1 MKKLMILVAM
11 VAMALTV
18 AAPAV
23 AQVIQESEQE
33 SESGAVDLAFEAANE
48 ADYGSQCVPSLQ
60 FGASGNFQN
69 VVGVT
74 QFDGNVGD
82 IEPGG
87 IESGIS
93 PEVAA
98 ECERTVQQSS
108 AASGKT
114 APPPPPPKAAP
125 PPPPPPK
132 AAPPPPPPPPQVA
145 PPPPPKTE
153 VKGEKM
159 GVKGEQKELPKTGGN
174 SGASL
179 LTLGAGAM
187 LIGGGLI
194 VRRIIR

>member
-1 MKKLMILVAM
+1 MKKLIILVAM
-11 VAMALTV
+11 VALALTV

-23 AQVIQESEQE
+23 AQVLQESEQE
-33 SESGAVDLAFEAANE
+33 SESGGVDLAFEAANE
-48 ADYGSQCVPSLQ
+48 ADYASQCVPSLQ

-69 VVGVT
+69 VVGAT
-74 QFDGNVGD
+74 QYDGDAGD

-93 PEVAA
+93 PEIAA

-114 APPPPPPKAAP
+114 APPPPPPSKAAP
-125 PPPPPPK
+125 PPPPPK
-132 AAPPPPPPPPQVA
+132 M
-145 PPPPPKTE
+145 E

-159 GVKGEQKELPKTGGN
+159 EVKEEKKELPKTGGN

-179 LTLGAGAM
+179 LTLGAGAL

-194 VRRIIR
+194 ARRIIR